1 MNITGLDAALQ
12 LQTISGDGNKNES
25 LTSSFKDMLSD
36 AIESVDEMQAV
47 SQSGTEELL
56 SGQTDDIAQVMVDME
71 KAELSLN
78 LVVEVRNKVV
88 DAYDQIMNMQV

>member
-1 MNITGLDAALQ
+1 MNITGLDAAAGLQ
-12 LQTISGDGNKNES
+12 LSGSSGSKNEN
-25 LTSSFKDMLSD
+25 LTASFKDMLSD
-36 AIESVDEMQAV
+36 AIKTAEDMQTV
-47 SQSGTEELL
+47 SQDGTDALL

-88 DAYDQIMNMQV
+88 DAYNQIMNMQV